1 MTQNAVSKGESDLV
15 TDATASRRIYFLALL
30 HLDRTD
36 HPIFFPKTQFENA
49 ELQRKNAELMERCKT
64 LASRVPA
71 WPKGYR
77 PTRKA
82 LDEKKRYDRRTN

>member
-1 MTQNAVSKGESDLV
+1 MKSEVNNAFEALEGLQ
-15 TDATASRRIYFLALL
+15 TANRVKELE
-30 HLDRTD
+30 
-36 HPIFFPKTQFENA
+36 FENA
-49 ELQRKNAELMERCKT
+49 ELQRQNVELMERCKN

-82 LDEKKRYDRRTN
+82 MDERKRHFNERRPN

>member
-1 MTQNAVSKGESDLV
+1 MVMKSEVNNAFE
-15 TDATASRRIYFLALL
+15 ALEGL
-30 HLDRTD
+30 HQENRMKVLE
-36 HPIFFPKTQFENA
+36 FENA
-49 ELQRKNAELMERCKT
+49 ELQKQNAELMERCKT

-82 LDEKKRYDRRTN
+82 MDEKKRYDRRTN

>member
-1 MTQNAVSKGESDLV
+1 MVMKSEVTNAFEALEDLQMRNRV
-15 TDATASRRIYFLALL
+15 KQLEG
-30 HLDRTD
+30 
-36 HPIFFPKTQFENA
+36 ENA
-49 ELQRKNAELMERCKT
+49 ELQRQNAELMERCKT

>member
-1 MTQNAVSKGESDLV
+1 MKSEVNNAFEALEGMYQEN
-15 TDATASRRIYFLALL
+15 RIKVLE
-30 HLDRTD
+30 H
-36 HPIFFPKTQFENA
+36 ENA
-49 ELQRKNAELMERCKT
+49 ELQRKNEELMERCKT

-82 LDEKKRYDRRTN
+82 MDEKRRHDRRTN

>member
-1 MTQNAVSKGESDLV
+1 MKTEMTKAFEALEGLHQEN
-15 TDATASRRIYFLALL
+15 RIKVLEY
-30 HLDRTD
+30 
-36 HPIFFPKTQFENA
+36 ENA

-77 PTRKA
+77 PTRKVM
-82 LDEKKRYDRRTN
+82 DEKKRHERRNN

>member
-1 MTQNAVSKGESDLV
+1 MVMKTEMTKAFDALEDLQMRNRV
-15 TDATASRRIYFLALL
+15 KQLE
-30 HLDRTD
+30 
-36 HPIFFPKTQFENA
+36 FENA
-49 ELQRKNAELMERCKT
+49 ELQRKNEELMERCKT

-82 LDEKKRYDRRTN
+82 MDEKRRYDRRTN

>member
-1 MTQNAVSKGESDLV
+1 MVMKSEVTNAFEALEDLQMRNRV
-15 TDATASRRIYFLALL
+15 KQLEG
-30 HLDRTD
+30 
-36 HPIFFPKTQFENA
+36 ENA
-49 ELQRKNAELMERCKT
+49 ELQRQNAELMERCKT

-82 LDEKKRYDRRTN
+82 MDDRKRHYNERRPN

>member
-1 MTQNAVSKGESDLV
+1 MKSEVTNAFEALEDLQMRNRV
-15 TDATASRRIYFLALL
+15 KQLEG
-30 HLDRTD
+30 
-36 HPIFFPKTQFENA
+36 ENA
-49 ELQRKNAELMERCKT
+49 ELQRQNAELMERCKI

-82 LDEKKRYDRRTN
+82 MDEKKRYDRRTN

>member
-1 MTQNAVSKGESDLV
+1 MVMKSEVNNAFEALEGMYQEN
-15 TDATASRRIYFLALL
+15 RIKVLE
-30 HLDRTD
+30 H
-36 HPIFFPKTQFENA
+36 ENA

-82 LDEKKRYDRRTN
+82 MDEKRRYDRRTN

>member
-1 MTQNAVSKGESDLV
+1 MKVLE
-15 TDATASRRIYFLALL
+15 
-30 HLDRTD
+30 
-36 HPIFFPKTQFENA
+36 FENA
-49 ELQRKNAELMERCKT
+49 ELQRQNAELMERCKI

-82 LDEKKRYDRRTN
+82 MDEKKRYDRRTN

>member
-1 MTQNAVSKGESDLV
+1 MKSEVTNAFE
-15 TDATASRRIYFLALL
+15 ALEGMQMENRVKEL
-30 HLDRTD
+30 E
-36 HPIFFPKTQFENA
+36 FENA
-49 ELQRKNAELMERCKT
+49 ELQRKNEELMERCIS

-82 LDEKKRYDRRTN
+82 MDDRKRHYNERRPN

>member
-1 MTQNAVSKGESDLV
+1 MKSEVTNAFE
-15 TDATASRRIYFLALL
+15 ALEGMQMENRVKEL
-30 HLDRTD
+30 E
-36 HPIFFPKTQFENA
+36 FENA
-49 ELQRKNAELMERCKT
+49 ELQRKNEELMERCKT

-82 LDEKKRYDRRTN
+82 MDEKRRHDRRTN

>member
-1 MTQNAVSKGESDLV
+1 MKTEVNNAFEALEGMCQEN
-15 TDATASRRIYFLALL
+15 RIKVLEY
-30 HLDRTD
+30 
-36 HPIFFPKTQFENA
+36 ENA

-64 LASRVPA
+64 LASRAPA

>member
-1 MTQNAVSKGESDLV
+1 MVMKSEVNNAFE
-15 TDATASRRIYFLALL
+15 ALEGMYQENRL
-30 HLDRTD
+30 KVLEY
-36 HPIFFPKTQFENA
+36 ENA

-77 PTRKA
+77 PTRKVM
-82 LDEKKRYDRRTN
+82 DEKRRHDRRTN

>member
-1 MTQNAVSKGESDLV
+1 MKSEVNNAFE
-15 TDATASRRIYFLALL
+15 ALEGMYQENRL
-30 HLDRTD
+30 KVLEY
-36 HPIFFPKTQFENA
+36 ENA

-77 PTRKA
+77 PTRKVM
-82 LDEKKRYDRRTN
+82 DEKKRHERRNN

>member
-1 MTQNAVSKGESDLV
+1 MKSEVNNAFEDLEGLYQEN
-15 TDATASRRIYFLALL
+15 RMKALE
-30 HLDRTD
+30 
-36 HPIFFPKTQFENA
+36 FENA

-82 LDEKKRYDRRTN
+82 MDEKKRYDRRTN

>member
-1 MTQNAVSKGESDLV
+1 MKSEVNNAFEALEDLQMRNRV
-15 TDATASRRIYFLALL
+15 KQLEG
-30 HLDRTD
+30 
-36 HPIFFPKTQFENA
+36 ENA
-49 ELQRKNAELMERCKT
+49 ELQRQNAELMERCKT

-82 LDEKKRYDRRTN
+82 MDEKKRYDRRTN

>member
-1 MTQNAVSKGESDLV
+1 MVMKSEVNNAFE
-15 TDATASRRIYFLALL
+15 ALEGL
-30 HLDRTD
+30 YQENRMKVLE
-36 HPIFFPKTQFENA
+36 FENA
-49 ELQRKNAELMERCKT
+49 ELQKQNAELVERCKT

>member
-1 MTQNAVSKGESDLV
+1 MVMKSEVNNAFE
-15 TDATASRRIYFLALL
+15 ALEGL
-30 HLDRTD
+30 YQENRMKVLE
-36 HPIFFPKTQFENA
+36 FENA
-49 ELQRKNAELMERCKT
+49 ELQRQNAELMERCKI

-82 LDEKKRYDRRTN
+82 MDEKKRYDRRTN

>member
-1 MTQNAVSKGESDLV
+1 MVMKSEVNNAFEALEGLYQEN
-15 TDATASRRIYFLALL
+15 RIKVLE
-30 HLDRTD
+30 
-36 HPIFFPKTQFENA
+36 FENA

>member
-1 MTQNAVSKGESDLV
+1 MKTEMTKAFDALEDLQMRNRV
-15 TDATASRRIYFLALL
+15 KQLE
-30 HLDRTD
+30 
-36 HPIFFPKTQFENA
+36 FENA
-49 ELQRKNAELMERCKT
+49 ELQRKNEELMERCKT

-82 LDEKKRYDRRTN
+82 MDEKRRYDRRTN

>member
-1 MTQNAVSKGESDLV
+1 MKSEVTNAFEALEDLQMRNRV
-15 TDATASRRIYFLALL
+15 KQLEG
-30 HLDRTD
+30 
-36 HPIFFPKTQFENA
+36 ENA
-49 ELQRKNAELMERCKT
+49 ELQRQNAELMERCKT

>member
-1 MTQNAVSKGESDLV
+1 MVMKSEVNNPFE
-15 TDATASRRIYFLALL
+15 ALEGL
-30 HLDRTD
+30 YQENRMKVLE
-36 HPIFFPKTQFENA
+36 FENA

>member
-1 MTQNAVSKGESDLV
+1 MVMKSEVNNAFE
-15 TDATASRRIYFLALL
+15 ALEGL
-30 HLDRTD
+30 YQENRMKVLE
-36 HPIFFPKTQFENA
+36 FENA

>member
-1 MTQNAVSKGESDLV
+1 MKSEVTNAFE
-15 TDATASRRIYFLALL
+15 ALEGMQMVNRVKEL
-30 HLDRTD
+30 E
-36 HPIFFPKTQFENA
+36 FENA
-49 ELQRKNAELMERCKT
+49 ELQRKNEELMERCKT

-82 LDEKKRYDRRTN
+82 MDEKKRYDRRTN

>member
-1 MTQNAVSKGESDLV
+1 MVMKSEVNNAFE
-15 TDATASRRIYFLALL
+15 ALEGL
-30 HLDRTD
+30 YQENRMKVLE
-36 HPIFFPKTQFENA
+36 FENA

-82 LDEKKRYDRRTN
+82 MDEKKRYDRRTN

>member
-1 MTQNAVSKGESDLV
+1 MKSEVTNAFE
-15 TDATASRRIYFLALL
+15 ALEGMQMENRVKEL
-30 HLDRTD
+30 E
-36 HPIFFPKTQFENA
+36 FENA
-49 ELQRKNAELMERCKT
+49 ELQRKNEELMERCKT

-82 LDEKKRYDRRTN
+82 MEDRKRHNERRPN